1 MKMTENEL
9 MQIIQREASKR
20 GARLWRN
27 NVGLFQTRD
36 GRKVRTGLAVGS
48 SDLIGF
54 FPRIITRTDLGKVVG
69 VFFAVETKIKGRK
82 PTQAQENF
90 IKMVNN
96 FGGRAGVVRSLE
108 DFWELVNE

>member
-1 MKMTENEL
+1 
-9 MQIIQREASKR
+9 
-20 GARLWRN
+20 
-27 NVGLFQTRD
+27 
-36 GRKVRTGLAVGS
+36 
-48 SDLIGF
+48 
-54 FPRIITRTDLGKVVG
+54 LGKVVG